1 MYKSEEMR
9 IEILALIRVHGG
21 ESAAAK
27 DGGKLLFLLIYLSL
41 FFNIFD
47 KKRSGE
53 THFYIV

>member
-27 DGGKLLFLLIYLSL
+27 DGGKLLCLLLHL
-41 FFNIFD
+41 FFLFLMSVTRGLE
-47 KKRSGE
+47 K
-53 THFYIV
+53 HLFVV